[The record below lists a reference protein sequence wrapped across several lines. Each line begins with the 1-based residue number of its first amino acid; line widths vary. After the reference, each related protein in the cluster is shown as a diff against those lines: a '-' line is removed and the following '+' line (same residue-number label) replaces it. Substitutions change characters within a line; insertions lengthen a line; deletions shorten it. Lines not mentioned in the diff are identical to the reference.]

1 MCKAVTFVCANGSFT
16 FSAYP
21 MTTEAALQHYFVIDF
36 DSTFTKVEALDI
48 LGEISL
54 TGHPEREERLQK
66 IKDITD
72 GGMDGSLSFRESL
85 EQRIELLDANEKHLD
100 ELVSRLSKLVSKSV
114 SRNRTFF
121 EENATSTFIVSNGFK
136 EFIVPVVTPYGIRA
150 ENVFANDM
158 VFNAKG
164 DIIDFNRDN
173 VLSANGGKV
182 KQLQSLELDGK
193 IHMIGDGYTD
203 YEVRKAGI
211 ADKFYAF
218 TENIERLTVK
228 ENADHVAPSFDEI
241 LFYNNMSG
249 ALSFPKNRI
258 KMLLLENVHTNALEK
273 LKEEGFNVESYPAGL
288 DEDELC
294 EKVKGIHVLGIRSK
308 TQVTARVLEHADK
321 LMAIGAFCIGTNQID
336 LDAAQRKGVAV
347 FNAPYSNTRSVVELA
362 IAEIIMLMRGVVD
375 KSTAMHQ
382 GIWNKS
388 AKNSFEIRGKKLGI
402 IGYGN
407 IGSQLSVLAE
417 NMGMNVYYYDM
428 EERLALGNATKCSSI
443 EQLLSLADVVTLHID
458 GRPENSGFFQKKH
471 FDLMKEGSYF
481 LNLARGPVV
490 DVPAL
495 KAALDSGKIIGAG
508 VDVFPEEPKSNND
521 PFESELT
528 GTKNLILTPH
538 IGGSTLEAQEN
549 IADFVPGKIMA
560 YVNTGS
566 TANSVNFPNLTLPT
580 FDHAHRLIHIH
591 DNKPGVIAKIN
602 NVLASHEVNIVGQYL
617 KTNELIGYVITDI
630 DKEYSKGLTKELKQI
645 DHTIKFRVLY

>member
-1 MCKAVTFVCANGSFT
+1 MIPATAQQQF
-16 FSAYP
+16 
-21 MTTEAALQHYFVIDF
+21 FVIDF

-54 TGHPEREERLQK
+54 ASHPEREERLQK

-85 EQRIELLDANEKHLD
+85 EQRILLLDANKRHLGK
-100 ELVSRLSKLVSKSV
+100 LVDRLSELVSKSV
-114 SRNRTFF
+114 SRNRAFF
-121 EENATSTFIVSNGFK
+121 EKNASNTFIVSNGFK

-158 VFNAKG
+158 VFNDTG
-164 DIIDFNRDN
+164 DLIDFNREN

-182 KQLQSLELDGK
+182 KQLQSLDLEGS

-203 YEVRKAGI
+203 YEVRKAGV

-228 ENADHVAPSFDEI
+228 ENADHIAPSFDEI

-258 KMLLLENVHTNALEK
+258 KMLLLENVHPDALKK

-308 TQVTARVLEHADK
+308 TKVTARVLQHADK

-336 LDAAQRKGVAV
+336 LDAALARGVAV

-362 IAEIIMLMRGVVD
+362 IAEIIMLMRGIVD
-375 KSTAMHQ
+375 KSTAMHL
-382 GIWNKS
+382 GKWNKS

-417 NMGMNVYYYDM
+417 NMGMNVHYYDM
-428 EERLALGNATKCSSI
+428 EERLALGNATKCDSL
-443 EQLLSLADVVTLHID
+443 EELLGQADVVTLHID
-458 GRPENSGFFQKKH
+458 GRPENTGFFKKEH
-471 FDLMKEGSYF
+471 FDQMKDGSYF
-481 LNLARGPVV
+481 LNLARGPVI
-490 DVPAL
+490 DVSAL
-495 KAALDSGKIIGAG
+495 KNAMASGKIAGAG

-521 PFESELT
+521 PFESALA
-528 GTKNLILTPH
+528 GTPNLILTPH

-560 YVNTGS
+560 YINTGS
-566 TANSVNFPNLTLPT
+566 TANSVNFPNLTLPA
-580 FDHAHRLIHIH
+580 FDNAHRLIHIH
-591 DNKPGVIAKIN
+591 DNKPGIIAKIN

-630 DKEYSKGLTKELKQI
+630 DKEYSKRLIRDLKSI
-645 DHTIKFRVLY
+645 NHTIKFRVLY